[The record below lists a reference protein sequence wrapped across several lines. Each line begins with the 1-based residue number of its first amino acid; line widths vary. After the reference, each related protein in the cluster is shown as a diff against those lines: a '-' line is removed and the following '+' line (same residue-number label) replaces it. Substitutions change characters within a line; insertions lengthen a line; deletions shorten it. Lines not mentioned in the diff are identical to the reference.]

1 MRTPSPSYFR
11 LDLAPPLA
19 DRFIVGAAPIDY
31 SPVLLLMPFGFRLA
45 ADTLPSGV
53 LMRGGYRFALICFRL
68 SPLCPVRRLHTFHLL
83 RPARNYPRFW
93 IRRSSFEHQRDLN
106 PPDQCAAQRTIWV
119 STTAP
124 DPSVTPPVDPWSRV
138 PPLWG
143 GNREPS
149 SVPGPSLW
157 SMPWARD
164 PGESA
169 RPRK

>member
-11 LDLAPPLA
+11 LDLAPSLA

-106 PPDQCAAQRTIWV
+106 PPDQCAAQRTIWASPTPCPDRPAV
-119 STTAP
+119 MYSLGALVASASARQGLP
-124 DPSVTPPVDPWSRV
+124 GSSADPST
-138 PPLWG
+138 
-143 GNREPS
+143 
-149 SVPGPSLW
+149 
-157 SMPWARD
+157 
-164 PGESA
+164 
-169 RPRK
+169 